1 MSNHSTHTQGMTN
14 TPGQDALRALREWAT
29 AQKLIRPRLIAAAWR
44 AGERNIRALAQA
56 AAVSR
61 DTVYSDLRQEGIDYR
76 DRSGGAT
83 PAPDTTVTTHPAGSY
98 LIQVVISTYGI
109 LHRTPPDED
118 ALVVN
123 LTTALRNPPDDPDVR
138 ERMIQ
143 LSGLHPE
150 VRAYVL
156 DTPGALDI
164 VRRATDQVRALVEG
178 WGNPNHQIVRVHV
191 VCRGGRHRSV
201 VIAEEVATW
210 LRAGGYGV
218 EVEHLDITKPV
229 VA

>member
-1 MSNHSTHTQGMTN
+1 MTN

-44 AGERNIRALAQA
+44 AGVRNISSIARAAG
-56 AAVSR
+56 VSR
-61 DTVYSDLRQEGIDYR
+61 DTIYSDLAVEGIDYR
-76 DRSGGAT
+76 DRTA
-83 PAPDTTVTTHPAGSY
+83 APPDPHPTVTTHPAGSY

-123 LTTALRNPPDDPDVR
+123 LTTALRNPPDDPEVR

-143 LSGLHPE
+143 LTGQHPE

-164 VRRATDQVRALVEG
+164 VRRATDQIRALVEG
-178 WGNPNHQIVRVHV
+178 WGNPHHQIVRVHV
-191 VCRGGRHRSV
+191 VCKGGRHRSV

-218 EVEHLDITKPV
+218 EVEHLDITRPV